1 MQSGDPQDAA
11 AQPEQVGADE
21 STPTGA
27 PGAAGQPTPETPEV
41 GDTADAAGNDQSER
55 LQAERDEYLDA
66 LQRLK
71 AEFDNYRRRMERER
85 VNQRSAAHHEVLVEV
100 LPVLDNLER
109 AVEALRAKDA
119 ELAGGVEMV
128 RTQLAEVVGGRGLE
142 EVDAHGAQ
150 FDPTVH
156 EAVASVPSADAD
168 HGTVIEVVQ
177 KGYRAGDEVVRAA
190 KVVVSAG
197 TPST

>member
-1 MQSGDPQDAA
+1 
-11 AQPEQVGADE
+11 
-21 STPTGA
+21 
-27 PGAAGQPTPETPEV
+27 
-41 GDTADAAGNDQSER
+41 
-55 LQAERDEYLDA
+55 
-66 LQRLK
+66 
-71 AEFDNYRRRMERER
+71 MERER

>member
-27 PGAAGQPTPETPEV
+27 PDAAEQPTPEAA
-41 GDTADAAGNDQSER
+41 DTSDAAGNDQSER